1 MTANLPALPCPRV
14 PAHLAPWVES
24 LGPDLAAE
32 VFLQL
37 GGCELALPSIA
48 RNGSQLAEI
57 VGQDRATA
65 LAAHP
70 RMPAVKC
77 RVPLAN
83 RWVAQ
88 LLFMRGQ
95 TVAEIARRTRTTS
108 PTVAKYLK
116 EIRL

>member
-37 GGCELALPSIA
+37 GGCELALPTIA
-48 RNGSQLAEI
+48 RNGSQLAEL
-57 VGQDRATA
+57 VGKDRATA

-88 LLFMRGQ
+88 LLYMRGQ
-95 TVAEIARRTRTTS
+95 TVPDIARRTRVSNTTIR
-108 PTVAKYLK
+108 KYLK
-116 EIRL
+116 EIGL